1 MTVVRSCL
9 LALRALLLAAPL
21 GAQQPASLALTV
33 TADSTGEPLPSTR
46 VSVGGTGLA
55 ALADGAGRLRV
66 GGIPPG
72 RHCVEVRALGYAPVK
87 LDIAFAAG
95 ATVEGEVALVAAPI
109 ALEGIEAT
117 AARGR
122 LYLRGLGFYERQKRG
137 LGTFIDRE
145 RLEKRQPFFLSDA
158 LRGIRGVRI
167 VRTPDG
173 RHLAI
178 TSRGSGSILNANCAM
193 PIYLDGGRAPFDDL
207 DTFPVRN
214 IEAIE
219 VYRGPAETPP
229 RFSGAGSVCGAIVI
243 WTRVGP

>member
-1 MTVVRSCL
+1 M
-9 LALRALLLAAPL
+9 
-21 GAQQPASLALTV
+21 LTV
-33 TADSTGEPLPSTR
+33 TENSTRELLTTDR
-46 VSVGGTGLA
+46 VSVGGTGLRS
-55 ALADGAGRLRV
+55 LADAAGRVRI
-66 GGIPPG
+66 GEIPPG
-72 RHCVEVRALGYAPVK
+72 KHRVEVGALGYAPVK

-95 ATVEGEVALVAAPI
+95 ATVEGEVALMPAPI

-137 LGTFIDRE
+137 LGAFIDRE

-167 VRTPDG
+167 IRTPDG
-173 RHLAI
+173 RHVAI
-178 TSRGSGSILNANCAM
+178 ASRGSGSILNANCAM

-243 WTRVGP
+243 WTRIGP